1 MRLTRLVLWGMV
13 AAVGLTVLALVASLM
28 FPLVMPQVQD
38 LLPTGIFVVLAHG
51 VAFGCAVAREQGRA
65 PRLMLSGIGAAA
77 AALVACLVMI
87 WVKGAADF
95 DELGVIVTWP
105 TVWACL
111 VMVIGLLLMPRPRPG
126 WWIWMRRASFVL
138 LVVLAAHICLA
149 VTLYPAVG
157 AAGDWD
163 RVSRY
168 EEIAQRIGGVLAL
181 LAGGLLVAV
190 FLGVWVP
197 GLAPLPARAIEARPY
212 WLRCPRCHAEQ
223 RAVTGTSSCQRCGLR
238 IRVEVS

>member
-28 FPLVMPQVQD
+28 FPLVMLQWED
-38 LLPTGIFVVLAHG
+38 LLPTGILVVLAHG

-65 PRLMLSGIGAAA
+65 PRLMLSGIWAAA
-77 AALVACLVMI
+77 AALVACVVMI
-87 WVKGAADF
+87 WVEGAADF
-95 DELGVIVTWP
+95 DELGVIATWP

-111 VMVIGLLLMPRPRPG
+111 VMVIGLLVMPRARPG

-138 LVVLAAHICLA
+138 LAVLAAHICLA
-149 VTLYPAVG
+149 VTFYPAVG
-157 AAGDWD
+157 WEQ
-163 RVSRY
+163 RY
-168 EEIAQRIGGVLAL
+168 EYEQIAQRIGGVVAL
-181 LAGGLLVAV
+181 LAGGSIVAV

-197 GLAPLPARAIEARPY
+197 GLAPLPARAVEARPY
-212 WLRCPRCHAEQ
+212 WLQCPRCHAEQ
-223 RAVTGTSSCQRCGLR
+223 RAVTGTSPCQRCGLR

>member
-1 MRLTRLVLWGMV
+1 MRLTQLVLWGMV
-13 AAVGLTVLALVASLM
+13 AAVGLTVLALAASLM
-28 FPLVMPQVQD
+28 FPLVMLQWED

-65 PRLMLSGIGAAA
+65 PRLMLSGIWAAA
-77 AALVACLVMI
+77 AALVACVVMI
-87 WVKGAADF
+87 WVEGAADF

-111 VMVIGLLLMPRPRPG
+111 VMVIGLLIMPRARPG

-138 LVVLAAHICLA
+138 LAVLAAHICLA
-149 VTLYPAVG
+149 VTFYPAVN
-157 AAGDWD
+157 WEQ
-163 RVSRY
+163 RY
-168 EEIAQRIGGVLAL
+168 EYEQIAQRIGGVVAL
-181 LAGGLLVAV
+181 LASGSIVAV

-197 GLAPLPARAIEARPY
+197 GLAPLPARAVEPRPY

-223 RAVTGTSSCQRCGLR
+223 RAVTGTSPCQRCGLR

>member
-28 FPLVMPQVQD
+28 FPLVMLQWED

-65 PRLMLSGIGAAA
+65 PRLMLSGIWAAA
-77 AALVACLVMI
+77 AALVACVVMI
-87 WVKGAADF
+87 WVEGAADF

-111 VMVIGLLLMPRPRPG
+111 VMVIGLLIMPRARPG

-138 LVVLAAHICLA
+138 LAVLAAHICLA
-149 VTLYPAVG
+149 VTFYPAVG
-157 AAGDWD
+157 WEQ
-163 RVSRY
+163 RY
-168 EEIAQRIGGVLAL
+168 EYEQIAQRIGGVVAL
-181 LAGGLLVAV
+181 LASGSIVAV

-197 GLAPLPARAIEARPY
+197 GLAPLPARAVEPRPY

-223 RAVTGTSSCQRCGLR
+223 RAVTGTSPCQRCGLR